1 MITRNIQDE
10 LLHIIDSFPAV
21 MLYGP
26 RQIGKTTLAK
36 QVAKDSKKDF
46 HYFDLEN
53 DNDLFVFKNNAF
65 DFLDNL
71 KHDLVIIDEVQ
82 TYPPLLSV
90 LRSIIDRH
98 RVAGRFILLGSADP
112 ALVKG
117 VSESLAG
124 RIIYTEIFQI
134 SLLEAQENGLNLET
148 HWFRGGFPEP
158 LLLKTDKLWKLW
170 TESFIS
176 SYVYRD
182 LNQLFGINLSPPI
195 ILKIWGMLA
204 HINSELENLEGL
216 GRSLGL
222 TGTTIKKYIDFMEGA
237 YLIRRLPPWYENNG
251 KRLIK
256 SPKIYI
262 RTTGILHHFLQ
273 INKYTD
279 LPLHPGVG
287 ASWESY
293 VIEQIAAC
301 LPNDLSMYFYRT
313 QNGAEIDLVLIKGI
327 KPVAGIEIKYSN
339 SPSLS
344 RGVHECIADLKTER
358 NFVITPSSLSVTTK
372 ENIRVVSLY
381 DFLRNELPSL

>member
-1 MITRNIQDE
+1 MIVRNIQKHLQDV
-10 LLHIIDSFPAV
+10 IASFPAV

-36 QVAKDSKKDF
+36 QIAASGGKNF
-46 HYFDLEN
+46 HYFDLEK

-71 KHDLVIIDEVQ
+71 KDDLVIIDEVQ

-90 LRSIIDRH
+90 LRSIIDSH
-98 RVAGRFILLGSADP
+98 RVSGRFILLGSADP
-112 ALVKG
+112 TLVKG

-124 RIIYTEIFQI
+124 RVIYTEIFQI
-134 SLLEAQENGLNLET
+134 SIVEALENEIDLET

-170 TESFIS
+170 TESFVS

-182 LNQLFGINLSPPI
+182 LNQLFGINLSPQI

-204 HINSELENLEGL
+204 HVNSELENLENL
-216 GRSLGL
+216 GRSLGT
-222 TGTTIKKYIDFMEGA
+222 TGTTIKKYLDFMQGA
-237 YLIRRLPPWYENNG
+237 YLIRRLPPWYVNNG

-262 RTTGILHHFLQ
+262 RTSGILHHFLQ

-287 ASWESY
+287 ASWEGY
-293 VIEQIAAC
+293 VIEQIAANMPDG
-301 LPNDLSMYFYRT
+301 LEIYFYRT
-313 QNGAEIDLVLIKGI
+313 QNGAEIDLVLVKGI
-327 KPVAGIEIKYSN
+327 HPVAGIEIKYSN
-339 SPSLS
+339 APSLS
-344 RGVHECIADLKTER
+344 RGVHECIADLKTKR
-358 NFVITPSSLSVTTK
+358 NFVITPNSQSVSTK
-372 ENIRVVSLY
+372 EGIMAISLY
-381 DFLRNELPSL
+381 NFLKIELPTL

>member
-1 MITRNIQDE
+1 MITRSIQDE

-36 QVAKDSKKDF
+36 QVAKASNKNF

-53 DNDLFVFKNNAF
+53 DNDLFVLKNNAF
-65 DFLDNL
+65 DFLNNL